1 MKPSLE
7 KICRGPVQALRNHAL
22 KGNIDAIKDLAALSH
37 HLCTALREV
46 EETNLD
52 CVASLARK
60 VPEWPMMV
68 GGNRASSRKELERR
82 VERLEIGKGRD
93 DVHIVAPKE
102 GTSRVADLQS
112 TSNKYVDRAEFL
124 LRRAQSKKSKL
135 AADNLSKDIIARAK
149 AIGQLSESN
158 FTEYGHLVFD
168 IIVHVFCQ
176 RGDVLSNPDLA
187 ALSEKVKSGYLEKRE
202 PGLRIRNDRRKNG
215 TFVQSAYAQ
224 ENEKTERSNAERAA
238 QNQQRASIKQ
248 QLIDAFFGRHKVRGK
263 DNK

>member
-1 MKPSLE
+1 M
-7 KICRGPVQALRNHAL
+7 GPAL
-22 KGNIDAIKDLAALSH
+22 KKIITGDIERLRTEARAGGKRAANALVTLAQH
-37 HLCTALREV
+37 CCRVV
-46 EETNLD
+46 EELEQMHHQLA
-52 CVASLARK
+52 VKLARNSTL
-60 VPEWPMMV
+60 WPMMV

-82 VERLEIGKGRD
+82 VERLQIGKGRD

-187 ALSEKVKSGYLEKRE
+187 ALSEKVKSGYLERRE
-202 PGLRIRNDRRKNG
+202 PGIRMRNDRRKNG

-224 ENEKTERSNAERAA
+224 KNEKTERSNAERAA